1 MSRPKLEVADIF
13 RDHGAAW
20 RSANAG
26 HVSLEQLKVRA
37 PIDSDHLYRLIPSSR
52 SE

>member
-1 MSRPKLEVADIF
+1 MPISEFL
-13 RDHGAAW
+13 HGLRFDPETKRAM
-20 RSANAG
+20 G
-26 HVSLEQLKVRA
+26 IVRA